1 MMFFSDSQDI
11 VSRFGDS
18 IEEFRRVFRANDV
31 DFGTPDDFFAFS
43 RTLKHDT
50 QLRGGLSA
58 LAKSV
63 MAKENE
69 VSLRTILTI
78 IAVASG
84 GPDVANSGRDM
95 SRPVNL
101 LIDFLIEAGGCSQ
114 INSEYPD
121 SPCSDAAAAYAAGHA
136 LTPPLDDKVRAEQA
150 DVVRHIS
157 AEPDSNAPAVQ
168 FTQDRFS
175 GTHTLTESLTRLEL
189 NSLQVKLYLDSIDQ
203 RISRMEP
210 RLENVPS
217 LALSNTTPRPRDDDA
232 KFSASIPS
240 TNEPRPPQ
248 NDPHPPTPS
257 ASDTSTA
264 PVSSLPLWAN
274 SRKPLSPNRHA
285 ALSAAFAFAALL
297 LCVLFFWS
305 FARDTTHAEVHP
317 ANITGYETTNANP
330 PGSGSPITSFPA
342 ATTSTLQPSNV
353 VPEDSHSGGVG
364 NPPSRNA
371 AATPFNPPKPRPYP
385 VPATDAPRQALAAVT
400 SEAPDDPDAATAAM
414 RPDKSGSV
422 SQSDRLLNVSSGV
435 MAANLLAAPMP
446 AYPKLASLTRMQGNV
461 IMQAIISKDGTV
473 ESVHVLKGHR
483 LLRSAA
489 TTAVRAW
496 RYQPYLVNG
505 RPVEVATIV
514 SVDFTLPH

>member
-1 MMFFSDSQDI
+1 MMFFSDSQEI

-18 IEEFRRVFRANDV
+18 IDQFRCVFRANDV
-31 DFGTPDDFFAFS
+31 DFGTPDDFFAFA

-50 QLRGGLSA
+50 ELRGGLST

-63 MAKENE
+63 MAKEKE

-95 SRPVNL
+95 TRPVNL

-114 INSEYPD
+114 INSEDPD
-121 SPCSDAAAAYAAGHA
+121 SPCSDAAAAYAADHA
-136 LTPPLDDKVRAEQA
+136 LTPLLDDRVPAEQV
-150 DVVRHIS
+150 DVVRHIH
-157 AEPDSNAPAVQ
+157 ADPDSNAPAVQ
-168 FTQDRFS
+168 FIQDRSS
-175 GTHTLTESLTRLEL
+175 GTHTFSESLTRLEL

-217 LALSNTTPRPRDDDA
+217 LALSNANPRPRDDDA
-232 KFSASIPS
+232 KFSAAIPS
-240 TNEPRPPQ
+240 TNEPRPP
-248 NDPHPPTPS
+248 
-257 ASDTSTA
+257 ASETSST
-264 PVSSLPLWAN
+264 PVSSLPLWVN
-274 SRKPLSPNRHA
+274 SRQSLSSNRHA

-317 ANITGYETTNANP
+317 ANITGYETTNATP
-330 PGSGSPITSFPA
+330 TGSGSPITSVPA
-342 ATTSTLQPSNV
+342 STTSTLQPDNA
-353 VPEDSHSGGVG
+353 VPEGSHSGAVG
-364 NPPSRNA
+364 NPPSRNS
-371 AATPFNPPKPRPYP
+371 AATPFSPTPKPKPYP
-385 VPATDAPRQALAAVT
+385 VPAAAAPRQVLAADA
-400 SEAPDDPDAATAAM
+400 SEAPDDPDTATAAL
-414 RPDKSGSV
+414 RPYKSGSV

-489 TTAVRAW
+489 TNAVRAW

-514 SVDFTLPH
+514 SVDFTLQH